1 MSDKDVNET
10 GESRV
15 STSDENLIV
24 TPNAGTT
31 QDTLSDDAVE
41 NIVVDDT
48 DTPDVILIED
58 ENPDVELIVLE
69 ADAES
74 DADGADTTP
83 TDDEVAETDDEV
95 AESQVFEGPDADED
109 GYFHLYFHAMS
120 HSNEQL
126 YGNIQIHGKGMFGI
140 ARANVIIAES
150 FNVRDVVLLGWNRL
164 SNKDYETLLAPI
176 PVLHEDDED
185 RYFHIYFHALSDI
198 GGQVHGNI
206 QITNKGMF
214 NLAYNANLIA
224 QEFNVHNP
232 IILGWEEM
240 SYPDYNAFVS

>member
-10 GESRV
+10 GESHV

-31 QDTLSDDAVE
+31 QDTLSDDTVE

-48 DTPDVILIED
+48 DAPDVILIED
-58 ENPDVELIVLE
+58 ENPDVELIVLDD
-69 ADAES
+69 DAS
-74 DADGADTTP
+74 TDGANTTP
-83 TDDEVAETDDEV
+83 PTDDEV

-109 GYFHLYFHAMS
+109 GYFHLFFHAMS
-120 HSNEQL
+120 PNNEQL

-150 FNVRDVVLLGWNRL
+150 FNIRDVVLLGWNRL
-164 SNKDYETLLAPI
+164 SATDYERLLAPI

-224 QEFNVHNP
+224 QEFNVRNP

-240 SYPDYNAFVS
+240 SYSDYKSFVS

>member
-10 GESRV
+10 GESHV

-24 TPNAGTT
+24 TPNTGKT
-31 QDTLSDDAVE
+31 QDTSSDDAVE

-58 ENPDVELIVLE
+58 ENPDVELIVLD
-69 ADAES
+69 ADASTDETN
-74 DADGADTTP
+74 TTP
-83 TDDEVAETDDEV
+83 PTDDEV
-95 AESQVFEGPDADED
+95 AESQVFEGPDAGED
-109 GYFHLYFHAMS
+109 GYFHLFFHAMS
-120 HSNEQL
+120 PNNEQL

-164 SNKDYETLLAPI
+164 SAKDYETLLAPI
-176 PVLHEDDED
+176 PVLHEDDEN
-185 RYFHIYFHALSDI
+185 RYFHIYFHALSSI

-214 NLAYNANLIA
+214 NLAYNAALIA